1 VRAPPA
7 PDRLAF
13 CFGVHNHQPIGNFD
27 HVMLEA
33 TERAYRPFLE
43 RLEARP
49 EVRLSVHCT
58 GSLLEWLRER
68 SPRTFDLLGTV
79 AARGQVELLTG
90 GFYEPILAVL
100 PDHDKI
106 GQIERLTTFLKSHFG
121 VRPRGMWLAERVW
134 EPHLPRVLSEA
145 GIEYVLVDDRHFALA
160 GLDVDT
166 LGGYYLTDEQ
176 GLSLRVF
183 PINQRLRYLI
193 PFAGV
198 DETFEYLE
206 ARRGRAA
213 AVTMVD
219 DGEKFGVWP
228 GTHAHVYEGGWLD
241 RFFDR
246 LLSTS
251 WLELTTL
258 ADVVERLPPSGRV
271 YLPTASYREMGEW
284 ALPAEAAR
292 ALEAAKIEIGRLPDG
307 ERLAGLLRGGFWRSF
322 LVKYPEVADTYWKML
337 RLSRAIHGALA
348 RRPADARLARGQVA
362 LWRGQ
367 ANDAYWHGVFGGC
380 YLPHLRRAVKT
391 SLLEAERSLVEAG
404 AAPEIAWTRE
414 DGNGDGRA
422 EVFVRTGALAV
433 TLAPDAGGMITELG
447 YFPAGLDVADVL
459 ARRFEAYHDQVRA
472 RAAASASASARTIH
486 EAAAPKESGLDAL
499 LAYDELRRGSL
510 IEGFFDD
517 GGAPLDPVA
526 PWASARG
533 VLGAE
538 RLDCVVEEAADGVA
552 VVLSR
557 APTPDVPLALEK
569 RVTIRDATLE
579 VHYRLRPV
587 PGRRLTGRWA
597 VQWNLA
603 LTAGNARDRYLDLA
617 ARPSLGSA
625 GREAT
630 LSAVTLVDEWAAVEA
645 RVRWSPP
652 AELAWGPVETVSVSE
667 RGFERIYQG
676 TALLLVWRLDV
687 GPDDEGRLGAAVTL
701 ARR

>member
-1 VRAPPA
+1 M
-7 PDRLAF
+7 DRLAF

-27 HVMLEA
+27 HVMVEA

-43 RLEARP
+43 RLDRRP
-49 EVRLSVHCT
+49 ELRLSVHCT

-145 GIEYVLVDDRHFALA
+145 GVEYVLVDDRHFALA

-176 GLSLRVF
+176 GQSLRVF
-183 PINQRLRYLI
+183 PINQRLRYLM
-193 PFAGV
+193 PFASV
-198 DETFEYLE
+198 DEAFEYLG

-213 AVTMVD
+213 AITMVD

-228 GTHAHVYEGGWLD
+228 GTHALVYEEGWLD

-246 LLSTS
+246 LLGTP
-251 WLELTTL
+251 WLEATTL
-258 ADVVERLPPSGRV
+258 ADVVERIPASGHV
-271 YLPTASYREMGEW
+271 YLPTASYGEMGEW
-284 ALPAEAAR
+284 ALPADAAR
-292 ALEAAKIEIGRLPDG
+292 ALEAAKAEIERLADG

-322 LVKYPEVADTYWKML
+322 LVKYPEVGDTYWKML
-337 RLSRAIHGALA
+337 RLSQAIHASLA
-348 RRPADARLARGQVA
+348 QRPDDARLARGQIA

-391 SLLEAERSLVEAG
+391 SLLQAERSLVEAV
-404 AAPEIAWTRE
+404 AAPETAWTRE
-414 DGNGDGRA
+414 DGDGDGRV
-422 EVFVRTGALAV
+422 EVYVRTRALAV
-433 TLAPDAGGMITELG
+433 TLEPEAGGMVTELG

-459 ARRFEAYHDQVRA
+459 ARRSEAYHDKVRA
-472 RAAASASASARTIH
+472 RAGAASRSAHTIH
-486 EAAAPKESGLDAL
+486 EAAAAKESGLDAL
-499 LAYDELRRGSL
+499 LAYDALRRGSL
-510 IEGFFDD
+510 IEGLFADD
-517 GGAPLDPVA
+517 ETPLDPVA
-526 PWASARG
+526 PWAAARG
-533 VLGAE
+533 VIGAE
-538 RLDCVVEEAADGVA
+538 RLECAVQDDGGA
-552 VVLSR
+552 VSIVLSR
-557 APTPDVPLALEK
+557 APTSELPLAMEK
-569 RVTIRDATLE
+569 RVTVRDATLA
-579 VHYRLRPV
+579 VRYRLRPAA
-587 PGRRLTGRWA
+587 GQRLTGRWA
-597 VQWNLA
+597 VQCNLA
-603 LTAGNARDRYLDLA
+603 LTAGQAPDRYLDLA
-617 ARPSLGSA
+617 GRPMLGSS
-625 GREAT
+625 GRVAD

-645 RVRWSPP
+645 RLRWRPA
-652 AELAWGPVETVSVSE
+652 AELGWGPVETVSLSE
-667 RGFERIYQG
+667 GGFERIYQG
-676 TALLLVWRLDV
+676 TALLLVWRLDAA
-687 GPDDEGRLGAAVTL
+687 PDAEATLEASVTL

>member
-1 VRAPPA
+1 M
-7 PDRLAF
+7 DRLAF
-13 CFGVHNHQPIGNFD
+13 CLGVHNHQPIGNFD
-27 HVMLEA
+27 HVLTEA

-49 EVRLSVHCT
+49 EVRLTVHCT

-68 SPRTFDLLGTV
+68 ARRTFDLLGSV

-100 PDHDKI
+100 PDHDKV
-106 GQIERLTTFLKSHFG
+106 GQIERLTAFLKAHFG

-145 GIEYVLVDDRHFALA
+145 GVEYVLVDDRHFALA
-160 GLDVDT
+160 GLDPDA

-176 GLSLRVF
+176 GAGLRVF

-193 PFAGV
+193 PFADV
-198 DETFEYLE
+198 DATLAYLE
-206 ARRGRAA
+206 GRRGRTAA
-213 AVTMVD
+213 ITMVD

-228 GTHAHVYEGGWLD
+228 GTHDLVYGDGWLD

-258 ADVVERLPPSGRV
+258 ADVVERIPATGRV

-284 ALPAEAAR
+284 ALPADAAR
-292 ALEAAKIEIGRLPDG
+292 ALEVATAAIGRLG
-307 ERLAGLLRGGFWRSF
+307 EGEHLTSLLRGGFWRNF

-337 RLSRAIHGALA
+337 RVSRAIHAALA
-348 RRPADARLARGQVA
+348 RRPDDARLARGQVA

-391 SLLEAERSLVEAG
+391 SLLEAERALVETG
-404 AAPEIAWTRE
+404 AVPEISWTRE

-422 EVFVRTGALAV
+422 EVTVRTRALTV
-433 TLAPDAGGMITELG
+433 TLDPDAGGMVTELA
-447 YFPAGLDVADVL
+447 YVPTGLDVADVL
-459 ARRFEAYHDQVRA
+459 ARRFEAYHDRVRA
-472 RAAASASASARTIH
+472 RVAGDTIAGARTIH
-486 EAAAPKESGLDAL
+486 EATAPKESGLEAL
-499 LAYDELRRGSL
+499 LSYDTLRRGSL
-510 IEGFFDD
+510 IEGFFAAE
-517 GGAPLDPVA
+517 GALDPVA
-526 PWASARG
+526 PWGRARAVVG
-533 VLGAE
+533 GE
-538 RLDCVVEEAADGVA
+538 RLDCTVRDAAGGAVVTLARTPTPEAPVA
-552 VVLSR
+552 V
-557 APTPDVPLALEK
+557 DK

-579 VHYRLRPV
+579 VSYRLRSASD
-587 PGRRLTGRWA
+587 RRLGGRWG

-603 LTAGNARDRYLDLA
+603 LTAGSAPDRYLDLA
-617 ARPSLGSA
+617 GRPALGSS
-625 GREAT
+625 GREVGRT
-630 LSAVTLVDEWAAVEA
+630 AVALVDEWAAVEA
-645 RVRWSPP
+645 RLRWSPEG
-652 AELAWGPVETVSVSE
+652 ELAWGPVETVSLSE
-667 RGFERIYQG
+667 SGFERIYQG
-676 TALLLVWRLDV
+676 TAVLIVWSVDLEP
-687 GPDDEGRLGAAVTL
+687 GGECELSAALTL